1 MSGGPH
7 GNINKRLLSKSRI
20 CSGADRVRL
29 ATAELV
35 TVPELM
41 VNAWMSSMTT
51 SQYQNRLGTA
61 RERLLVGH
69 FAYLKMLL

>member
-1 MSGGPH
+1 M
-7 GNINKRLLSKSRI
+7 
-20 CSGADRVRL
+20 ADRVRL

-41 VNAWMSSMTT
+41 VDAGMSSMTT

-61 RERLLVGH
+61 RRARFVILYLGAISSPVLGPQLLNR
-69 FAYLKMLL
+69 AADIIPS

>member
-1 MSGGPH
+1 M
-7 GNINKRLLSKSRI
+7 
-20 CSGADRVRL
+20 ADRVRL

-41 VNAWMSSMTT
+41 VDAGMSSMTT

-61 RERLLVGH
+61 RERLLGH
-69 FAYLKMLL
+69 FAYQKICYYEITDTLVRR